1 MYYKLKYSSLLSLKK
16 KNSSVLYLKG
26 PLGTNYL
33 KVPFNI
39 KFFVDNSNQI
49 IIFSYLKSK
58 NNKKKIYLVFYLYSI
73 IVVEL

>member
-1 MYYKLKYSSLLSLKK
+1 VYYKLKYSSLLSLKK

-26 PLGTNYL
+26 PLGINYL

-58 NNKKKIYLVFYLYSI
+58 NDKKKKFIWFFIYIL
-73 IVVEL
+73 